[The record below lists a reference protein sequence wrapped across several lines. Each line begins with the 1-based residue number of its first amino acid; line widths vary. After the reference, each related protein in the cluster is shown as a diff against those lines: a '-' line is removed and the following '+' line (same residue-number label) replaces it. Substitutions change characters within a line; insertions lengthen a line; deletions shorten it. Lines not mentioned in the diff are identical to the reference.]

1 MKSIGEDV
9 KGDIGKRS
17 ILFLTFLPVH
27 YYSKWNTYDLS
38 FRGFIIW
45 MLAKAWSY
53 SLHFYKVNWEKTNPK
68 LHSDCQS
75 LHHIYF
81 H

>member
-9 KGDIGKRS
+9 KGDIGKWS
-17 ILFLTFLPVH
+17 ILFLTYLPVH

-45 MLAKAWSY
+45 MLTKAW
-53 SLHFYKVNWEKTNPK
+53 
-68 LHSDCQS
+68 
-75 LHHIYF
+75 
-81 H
+81 